1 MLIKSTDAVPSLT
14 HKQIER
20 PVSAQGTCIYM
31 YHVHACIHKCVY
43 LSAQTVLGWHKWR
56 MLKLQVYIY
65 RIGKVINNLITMA
78 CHLIVCFKLYLVD
91 KAL

>member
-1 MLIKSTDAVPSLT
+1 MLIKSTDAMPCLT

-65 RIGKVINNLITMA
+65 RIGKVINNLKGKQGFE
-78 CHLIVCFKLYLVD
+78 VDFFKKCMPGLR
-91 KAL
+91 A